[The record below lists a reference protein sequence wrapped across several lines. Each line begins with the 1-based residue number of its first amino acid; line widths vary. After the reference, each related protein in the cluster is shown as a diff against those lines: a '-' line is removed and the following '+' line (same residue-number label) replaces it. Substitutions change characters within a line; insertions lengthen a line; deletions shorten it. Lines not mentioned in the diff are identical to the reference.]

1 MRASILSDDASSL
14 VFVWYVAKYASFVHG
29 VCFYGIHVSSSS
41 SYGVFRTANVNV
53 EVLICLC
60 GVVSLI
66 LLFAIEYINSV
77 HMRWLDTG
85 RRYLRRIVL

>member
-1 MRASILSDDASSL
+1 MAGEFGLGWMGI
-14 VFVWYVAKYASFVHG
+14 VFGWWFKF
-29 VCFYGIHVSSSS
+29 
-41 SYGVFRTANVNV
+41 
-53 EVLICLC
+53 C